1 MPSLQQEDGNSWET
15 NSDILTVQVNERLA
29 CSVASSCSYGRRR
42 KEREPNTTI
51 RIVLLFMESNVAAR
65 RLSGKGADA
74 KKYYTISREGEYI
87 EITHSFTQPLS
98 LAYQQTL
105 TLKRRNT
112 C

>member
-1 MPSLQQEDGNSWET
+1 
-15 NSDILTVQVNERLA
+15 
-29 CSVASSCSYGRRR
+29 
-42 KEREPNTTI
+42 
-51 RIVLLFMESNVAAR
+51 MESNVAAR